1 MDKQDIMFAIMNVEE
16 FPTLP
21 QIITRIMEACEDENV
36 SVDDLAKIVSNDPSI
51 CSRILKLANSA
62 YYGYLRKV
70 NTISKAITILG
81 FETIKTLSISA
92 SVFDSFK
99 KIRSNY
105 NFNRCQ
111 FWLHSIGVGA
121 IAKMVCRHTHNRN
134 IEVAFLNGLLHDI
147 GKLFFESYYDPQFED
162 VMKLVTVNRCSIY
175 DAEMKVFGVTHDE
188 VGGWLAD
195 RWKFPPDLV
204 YPIQYH
210 HDLKKCPE
218 EYAVYGAMV
227 QIADHICRVHNI
239 GSGGDNLIPEIEP
252 FALEIT
258 GMTMEDVE
266 TISSNVIEEKENIF
280 TFMAIMD

>member
-21 QIITRIMEACEDENV
+21 QIITKIIDACEDEKV
-36 SVDDLAKIVSNDPSI
+36 SVDDLAKIISNDPSI
-51 CSRILKLANSA
+51 CARILKLANSA

-111 FWLHSIGVGA
+111 FWLHSIGTATISKV
-121 IAKMVCRHTHNRN
+121 VCRHVNNRN
-134 IEVAFLNGLLHDI
+134 IEVAFLVGLLHDM
-147 GKLFFESYYDPQFED
+147 GKLFFESYYDPQFEE

-175 DAEMKVFGVTHDE
+175 DAELQVFGVSHDE
-188 VGGWLAD
+188 VGGWLTE
-195 RWKFPPDLV
+195 RWKFPADLV
-204 YPIQYH
+204 NPIQH
-210 HDLKKCPE
+210 HHNLKACPE
-218 EYAVYGAMV
+218 EHAQFAAMV
-227 QIADHICRVHNI
+227 SVADRICRIHNI
-239 GSGGDNLIPEIEP
+239 GSGGDNLIPEINP
-252 FALEIT
+252 LTLEILGLT
-258 GMTMEDVE
+258 EQDIE
-266 TISSNVIEEKENIF
+266 EISEKVTEEKENIF

>member
-1 MDKQDIMFAIMNVEE
+1 MFAIMNVEE

-21 QIITRIMEACEDENV
+21 QIITKIIDACEDEQV
-36 SVDDLAKIVSNDPSI
+36 TVDDLAKIISNDPSI
-51 CSRILKLANSA
+51 CARILKLANSA

-111 FWLHSIGVGA
+111 FWLHSIGTATICKV
-121 IAKMVCRHTHNRN
+121 ICRHIHNHDV
-134 IEVAFLNGLLHDI
+134 EVVFLVGLLHDI
-147 GKLFFESYYDPQFED
+147 GKLFFESYYEPQFEE

-175 DAEMKVFGVTHDE
+175 DAESQVFGVTHDE
-188 VGGWLAD
+188 VGGWLTE
-195 RWKFPPDLV
+195 RWKFPLDLV
-204 YPIQYH
+204 NPIQYH
-210 HDLKKCPE
+210 HDVKSCPE
-218 EYAVYGAMV
+218 EYAQFAAMV
-227 QIADHICRVHNI
+227 QVADHICRIHNI
-239 GSGGDNLIPEIEP
+239 GSGGDNLIPQIDP
-252 FALEIT
+252 AALEIL
-258 GMTMEDVE
+258 GLTMQDVDD
-266 TISSNVIEEKENIF
+266 ISNKVTDEKENIF